1 VPRSSTT
8 SIKRPT
14 PQPAAKEGRSRLG
27 DLTREIPVERKL
39 SRRPKIAL
47 GVGLFSLAV
56 LGLIAAA
63 VFVLPVGTWI
73 DQGEDLERRQAELD
87 ELTRVN
93 SELEAE
99 VNRLGT
105 DDGAREAAR
114 EEIGLVDA
122 GERRTTVELPDALP
136 TDLPDGWPYN
146 VVTAI
151 IAARTAGPAPPTT
164 E

>member
-1 VPRSSTT
+1 VSRSTTT

-14 PQPAAKEGRSRLG
+14 RRVAADQGTSRLG
-27 DLTREIPVERKL
+27 DLTRDIPVERKI
-39 SRRPKIAL
+39 SRRPRIAL
-47 GVGLFSLAV
+47 FFGLFSLAII
-56 LGLIAAA
+56 GLIVAA
-63 VFVLPVGTWI
+63 VVILPINTWMDQTDDI
-73 DQGEDLERRQAELD
+73 DRRQAELD

-93 SELEAE
+93 NELEGE
-99 VNRLGT
+99 VNRLET

-114 EEIGLVDA
+114 EEIGLVEA
-122 GERRTTVELPDALP
+122 GERRTTVQLPTALP

-151 IAARTAGPAPPTT
+151 IAARTAGPAPTPT